1 MFAVV
6 WPKIGW
12 ADYPEARNTCCLSAR
27 VSTISGRGRKCRFD
41 PWRRPLY
48 SPASSWHQ
56 SVFSYALMSPCP
68 GLARVAT
75 QPSARSLP
83 RPNRLLRP
91 SASSRSPRF
100 RRAKRLRAARALP
113 PPCRAPLAPCRLPAA
128 CVRGSF
134 ACPSPPWPP
143 RARDA
148 GAPVRTLEPL
158 GRTSSFPLRGL
169 PEPRIEPEIVF
180 GLARAPE
187 PEMDDVALLACVD
200 WVAHGFEIVQ
210 SMFPGWRFSAA
221 DIVAACGAH
230 GGLLVG
236 PRHCIGTCATEWRK
250 TLCSFR
256 INLLCNGRVV
266 DEGGGAN
273 VLDGPVSAVRELVAV
288 LACTD

>member
-1 MFAVV
+1 MIDVATPAGLAAIADEVLTTIGSGRQFPSFGERPTGLTVDDAYRVTALLERRRAERGEKIV
-6 WPKIGW
+6 GRKIGFTNG
-12 ADYPEARNTCCLSAR
+12 AMRQQYR
-27 VSTISGRGRKCRFD
+27 VQEPIWGYIFD
-41 PWRRPLY
+41 
-48 SPASSWHQ
+48 
-56 SVFSYALMSPCP
+56 
-68 GLARVAT
+68 T
-75 QPSARSLP
+75 
-83 RPNRLLRP
+83 
-91 SASSRSPRF
+91 
-100 RRAKRLRAARALP
+100 
-113 PPCRAPLAPCRLPAA
+113 
-128 CVRGSF
+128 
-134 ACPSPPWPP
+134 
-143 RARDA
+143 
-148 GAPVRTLEPL
+148 TLHDL

-256 INLLCNGRVV
+256 VNLLCNGRVV

-288 LACTD
+288 LARDPVNPPLAAGEIVTTGTLTRALPASSGETWSTTLEGIALEGVRVTLG